1 MAHYRAFFTS
11 AKYLTSADLYDERS
25 ESFREIT
32 VTIDRVVKL
41 KIVGKGGKTDGR
53 PGLFFKEQ
61 KSGKPLGL
69 NAVNSAAVANLAGS
83 TDMKKWP
90 GTKVTLFVDMAE
102 HVRGEGITPA
112 VRIRPFRAD
121 QQRAV
126 AATSEPDDDEAR
138 LIAEAERGT

>member
-11 AKYLTSADLYDERS
+11 SKYLTSADLYDEKADA
-25 ESFREIT
+25 FREIT
-32 VTIDRVVKL
+32 VTIERVVKL

-69 NAVNSAAVANLAGS
+69 NAGNSSAVSNIAGS
-83 TDMKKWP
+83 TDVKKWP
-90 GTKVTLFVDMAE
+90 GVQITLFVEMGE

-112 VRIRPFRAD
+112 IRVRPFRSG
-121 QQRAV
+121 QQRAL
-126 AATSEPDDDEAR
+126 APDQDEAA
-138 LIAEAERGT
+138 AESRTQ